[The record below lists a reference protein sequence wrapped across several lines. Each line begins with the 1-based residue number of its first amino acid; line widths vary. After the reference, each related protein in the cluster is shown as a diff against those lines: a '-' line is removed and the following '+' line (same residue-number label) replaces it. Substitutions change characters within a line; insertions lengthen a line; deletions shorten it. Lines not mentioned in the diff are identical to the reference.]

1 MVRLFDCFYIY
12 IHLIYIS
19 TVFHLLKVNSNIQAK
34 RNEANKTKDGTVAQ
48 QKQGSYSTIN
58 SKKQKVGKSKKKSKY
73 CIY

>member
-34 RNEANKTKDGTVAQ
+34 RNEANKTKDGTVC
-48 QKQGSYSTIN
+48 N
-58 SKKQKVGKSKKKSKY
+58 KKSRY
-73 CIY
+73 FLQRAIFAFS